1 MSPFYYCILKGERA
15 IQMTIHRQTGF
26 TVALYDL
33 LCSVVVSPHP
43 HVHPSPIN
51 EVLTS
56 EKNQP
61 ERRNESGSSSLPPR
75 IIMEDPI
82 NHSPTR
88 HPHGR
93 MDAAEA
99 AGSVVGNWR
108 RLSTRSL
115 TLHPSLSIPLALM
128 RRNAF
133 HSRISLPH
141 NKY

>member
-15 IQMTIHRQTGF
+15 IQMAIHRQTGF

-33 LCSVVVSPHP
+33 LSSVVVSPHP

-99 AGSVVGNWR
+99 VGRQAVWSAIGEGCPSV
-108 RLSTRSL
+108 LSLSL
-115 TLHPSLSIPLALM
+115 SHSPSLWL
-128 RRNAF
+128 
-133 HSRISLPH
+133 
-141 NKY
+141 